1 VVRYTYLLL
10 LPFLI
15 YLHSSERVLA
25 LLLDGVCALLLVM
38 ADIPNEFELRG
49 FVRNRRLTALSQ
61 YFSMCYFP
69 WVSIAQWA
77 SVKARVL
84 SYFEVLPTSP
94 VASLSSP
101 QSIQRGVVC
110 MRAAATDDGGK
121 PAARGGLR
129 V

>member
-1 VVRYTYLLL
+1 
-10 LPFLI
+10 
-15 YLHSSERVLA
+15 
-25 LLLDGVCALLLVM
+25 M

-84 SYFEVLPTSP
+84 SYFEVPPTQRCSP
-94 VASLSSP
+94 PPPL
-101 QSIQRGVVC
+101 
-110 MRAAATDDGGK
+110 
-121 PAARGGLR
+121 LR
-129 V
+129 DFN